1 MKARKFSIIGIVS
14 FFSLSLAGP
23 LTAQVTTQSPAPT
36 AAPDPAGS
44 SAYAAQHPAPPTVSD
59 PTRSSSPST
68 TQPVRQVQLTRF
80 RLQSSAIVKAD
91 GAALSSPAWQPR
103 NYWYPVT
110 VPSTVLTGLVANK
123 VYPDPYIGM
132 NNMLIPDASDTFNL
146 QYHLD
151 QYSHLP
157 GEPNPWKKPYW
168 YRTTFSVPAGDKGRH
183 FQLIFKGINYRA
195 DVWLNGQLIADSSR
209 MVGMFEEFYLD
220 VDMAIRAGEE
230 NALAVK
236 IYPLDYPG
244 LPAEPQ
250 LKAMDDF
257 FENGGPTGDIG
268 KNVTMLC
275 SIGWDWIPEVRD
287 RNIGIWQ
294 PVYLRTTGQV
304 IIAHPRVITALPDT
318 GVAKLS
324 LDLDLNNFTQAPR
337 KGRLTVTISPEN
349 FSGATFT
356 FSKDLTAMATSS
368 ATKVY
373 LSADDIPALTIHHP
387 HLWWPNGYGNPDLYR
402 IRLRFTDQSGVSD
415 DTSFVF
421 GIRTVSSSTTMVKG
435 YVRREFYVNGRRIHL
450 VGGAWV
456 PDMMLN
462 RDRQRYDYE
471 LRLCR
476 NGNVNLVRIW
486 GGGLGETDD
495 FYELADR
502 YGLLVWQD
510 FWITGDTNGGF
521 KGSADW
527 PLQSSVFINN
537 VISTI
542 LRIRNHPSLL
552 VWTGGNEGHAR
563 KELYDAMRDNVA
575 NLDGTRPFIPCSS
588 GFSKAPAD
596 WKGSWPD
603 NKLSGVYSGGP
614 YSWQDEKNYFL
625 FVDEGKGWVFK
636 DETGIPSQPPY
647 NTLPKIIPDLSPDSS
662 LPYPL
667 NNTWGYHDACTGNG
681 RYDTYY
687 KAMVDRYG
695 APQSIRDFSE
705 KMQLINADGYRAIF
719 EAAGHK
725 LRETG
730 GVMLWKL
737 NAAFPSVAWQVY
749 DWYLEPNAG
758 YYFMQRACE
767 PVHIQLNRDDS
778 SVALVNRTYQPR
790 KGLRY
795 RADILD
801 TGGRSLYRQEGHASL
816 DTTEAR
822 SVLSLTEELKK
833 EKGIS
838 FLLLTLYDAG
848 GKLLSRN
855 TYWMSPGHDFTAL
868 RQMPFASLTVKA
880 LPAAPASTSSGNYLP
895 GAYATWTIT
904 IKNTSD
910 KLAFF
915 LNPQLI
921 RAEEEILPSYWS
933 DNYFSI
939 PPGETVTTTVS
950 CPKAMIKGV
959 TPGLRL
965 EGWNIP
971 TQTVPLATR

>member
-1 MKARKFSIIGIVS
+1 MKKARKFSIIGIVS
-14 FFSLSLAGP
+14 FFSLT
-23 LTAQVTTQSPAPT
+23 LTAQPI
-36 AAPDPAGS
+36 
-44 SAYAAQHPAPPTVSD
+44 
-59 PTRSSSPST
+59 
-68 TQPVRQVQLTRF
+68 RQVQLSNF
-80 RLQSSAIVKAD
+80 ALQSSAIVGAD
-91 GAALSSPAWQPR
+91 GAALSSPTWR
-103 NYWYPVT
+103 SRDYWYPVK

-123 VYPDPYIGM
+123 VYPDPYTGM
-132 NNMLIPDASDTFNL
+132 NNMLIPDADDTFNL

-157 GEPNPWKKPYW
+157 GVPNPWKKPYW

-220 VDMAIRAGEE
+220 ADKAIRAGEE

-257 FENGGPTGDIG
+257 FENGGPSGDIG

-275 SIGWDWIPEVRD
+275 SVGWDWIPEVRD
-287 RNIGIWQ
+287 RNMGIWQ

-304 IIAHPRVITALPDT
+304 VIAHPRVVTLLPNTD
-318 GVAKLS
+318 VAKLA
-324 LDLDLNNFTQAPR
+324 LDLDLSNFTNGPR
-337 KGRLTVTISPEN
+337 KGRLTATISPEN
-349 FSGATFT
+349 FSGSAVT
-356 FSKDLTAMATSS
+356 FSKDLTVASTGMHFSTATLP
-368 ATKVY
+368 
-373 LSADDIPALTIHHP
+373 LSADEIPALTIHNP

-402 IRLRFTDQSGVSD
+402 IRLRFTDQAGVSD

-421 GIRTVSSSTTMVKG
+421 GIRTVSTTTTMVKG
-435 YVRREFYVNGRRIHL
+435 YVRRDFYVNGRRVHL

-462 RDRQRYDYE
+462 KDRQRYDYE

-476 NGNVNLVRIW
+476 NANVNLVRIW

-495 FYELADR
+495 FYELSDR

-596 WKGSWPD
+596 WEGSWPD

-614 YSWQDEKNYFL
+614 YSWQDEVNYFL
-625 FVDEGKGWVFK
+625 LVNEGKGWVFK

-647 NTLPKIIPDLSPDSS
+647 NTLAKIIPNLSPDSS

-695 APQSIRDFSE
+695 APQSIRDFSG
-705 KMQLINADGYRAIF
+705 KMQLVNADGYRAIF

-725 LRETG
+725 LSETG

-737 NAAFPSVAWQVY
+737 NAAFPSVAWQVF

-778 SVALVNRTYQPR
+778 SVALVNRTYQSR
-790 KGLRY
+790 KELRY
-795 RADILD
+795 VADILD
-801 TGGRSLYRQEGHASL
+801 INGRSLYRQEGHANL
-816 DTTEAR
+816 NTTEAR
-822 SVLSLTEELKK
+822 SVLSLADQLKK
-833 EKGIS
+833 EKGIT
-838 FLLLTLYDAG
+838 FLILTLYDAG
-848 GKLLSRN
+848 GKQLSRN
-855 TYWMSPGHDFTAL
+855 TYWMSPGHDFNGL
-868 RQMPFASLTVKA
+868 HQMPSASLNIKA
-880 LPAAPASTSSGNYLP
+880 QPKPSAPASSKNFSP
-895 GAYATWTIT
+895 AEYASWTVT

-921 RAEEEILPSYWS
+921 KDGEEVLPSYWS

-939 PPGETVTTTVS
+939 PPGETITTTVS
-950 CPKAMIKGV
+950 CPKAMIKAIA
-959 TPGLRL
+959 PELRL
-965 EGWNIP
+965 EGWNI
-971 TQTVPLATR
+971 TQQNIPLVTH